1 LPWAPKGAVCPKT
14 NPAMTTPDN
23 HRRYLT
29 PRAQSRAAFTL
40 IELLVVIAI
49 IAILAGM
56 LLPALAQA
64 KAKAQ
69 RVLCTSNSK
78 QWGIAIT
85 MYAGDEFDRF
95 PDNTQGYHLSWMMPG
110 MSNFWRNYLLPNR
123 RGDRTGRRSPN
134 DVLFCPTDE
143 WHRAFEVD
151 NITSDNMP
159 QLLGYFYLPGRVREQ
174 SRNDVATF
182 AQGTA
187 EWFYRTKMGGPY
199 SRAPILSDKLQGTGP
214 MTTNML
220 DPRLSWFT
228 DYRGAGCERELTFSR
243 MASPPEAISCSR
255 TGTSNGT
262 TTKPSAS
269 APAAEPSAPG
279 CAIFGSAALN
289 KPGGGIGLFDDH
301 FRPPMIAKM

>member
-1 LPWAPKGAVCPKT
+1 
-14 NPAMTTPDN
+14 MTTPDN
-23 HRRYLT
+23 HRRYST
-29 PRAQSRAAFTL
+29 PREQSRAAFTL

-159 QLLGYFYLPGRVREQ
+159 QLLGYFYLPGRVREHSQ
-174 SRNDVATF
+174 SDVATF

-214 MTTNML
+214 LTTNML

-228 DYRGAGCERELTFSR
+228 DYSGRRVRTGAHFLKDGLPAGGNFLFEDGHVEWHNNQTIGLGAGG
-243 MASPPEAISCSR
+243 
-255 TGTSNGT
+255 GT
-262 TTKPSAS
+262 
-269 APAAEPSAPG
+269 
-279 CAIFGSAALN
+279 IGSWMCYFRIR
-289 KPGGGIGLFDDH
+289 GIE
-301 FRPPMIAKM
+301 